1 MTQRFTRV
9 DQLISAN
16 IHLQPE
22 ASVLDGSTTIAHWK
36 VIKKRTRFQNLTIK
50 VLCDFII
57 LQYRDC
63 LNRLYSRRNFR
74 LRQRT

>member
-1 MTQRFTRV
+1 MTQRFAHV
-9 DQLISAN
+9 DQSISAN

-22 ASVLDGSTTIAHWK
+22 ASALEGSTTIAHWK